1 MTADELARAIAAS
14 GVQDTARV
22 AEAARTVAGW
32 LARAPADE
40 VVEGLAAAAD
50 PAAALDQ
57 LARLLPAAEAPPAPG
72 RVASLL
78 RLLGGSPALA
88 GALVAEGAAWPA
100 LVAAVHE
107 VPARGPDA
115 QRAAL
120 AAAGASGPLSR
131 ADLQAA
137 LRRHRRRE
145 LVRIGGRD
153 LLGLASVEDTVRELS
168 ALAEGVLDAAVASV
182 RARLAAEW
190 GEALVPGEGRPAA
203 FVVLGMGKLG
213 GEELNYSSDV
223 DLVYVYERDGEQ
235 ATGRTLGQFFS
246 RLAEEVTRAL
256 GEVTGDGLVF
266 RVDLRLRPGGGEGPV
281 AVSLPAALSYY
292 EAWGQTWERAAWLK
306 ARAVAGDR
314 ALGERLIAELMPFVY
329 RRYLDF
335 GTLEDLEAMKRRVD
349 ASLRGPQAARDVKL
363 GRGGIREV
371 EFFVQA
377 QQLVHG
383 GKDPR
388 LQVRST
394 LGALAALAA
403 TGYVEPA
410 LAVSLAA
417 AYRFLRDVEHK
428 LQIVQ
433 ERRTQSV
440 PSDPDALLALAR
452 RLGFRGAGAAAEFE
466 AARARHGAVVRGA
479 FAALFHGAEEER
491 RREAEPELAL
501 LIDELDQA
509 ERALWRL
516 GRLGFRDLESA
527 YRELRLL
534 RDGPPHAPAS
544 ARRRAALVRLAPA
557 LLTEISR
564 SAAPERALHHLATFV
579 STIGAR
585 TSYLH
590 LLLENPGVM
599 RLLVRLFATSEFL
612 SAFFLRHPEVLDSLV
627 RADLMRIV
635 RAREDMAAE
644 LAGRLAAAPDLESRL
659 DTLRRFRHEEFLRVG
674 VHDIEGTLEPAEVE
688 RQLTHLAETCLAAA
702 LAIARRE
709 VLARAGVPDVPES
722 EGLAVLGLGTL
733 GGGELGYASDLDLI
747 FVYDPGDAA
756 WWSGRAVPHEFFT
769 RIAERTISALATPTR
784 EGIAYRI
791 DTRLRPSGNQGPLV
805 SSLEAFAAYHRSG
818 ARLWERQALIKARV
832 VAGAP
837 ALGARLE
844 AIVAEFVY
852 GRGLSPAEVA
862 EIAGVR
868 ARIERERG
876 AADEQ
881 AVNIKTGRGGL
892 VDVEFLVQM
901 LQLRHGQ
908 AHPAVRVRDTPGA
921 ITALAAAGLLPPA
934 DARALADGYAFLR
947 ALESRLRL
955 EHNQPLE
962 VTAADPAALRSLARR
977 LGYGGTDAAAVA
989 ALRADHARH
998 GEAIRAVYDRHFA
1011 RGAR

>member
-1 MTADELARAIAAS
+1 MRSRRAASRWRDPSGRRRGRDRHRQQLGAAADRGGGPRPGARAGPGARRHAIRDRAPPRGPARRGCARPNPRRRRRLRGARARPGRAAGVGVRDRRLARGRGRVRRGGRDRRGGRRAGRGALRGAGGGARLRGRGGRGDAAPGRRRGRAHDGAHARRGRAGHRRGEPAARRARADGGARRGPGRGACGRGGGPRGEGAAGAGAHRRRPPRRLGRHGDRARRARPRPRRVRAAPRARTCARPHRARGAHRPPRAHDRRRARAAPGARSRARGDPARRRARAGAGRRRTRRRPDRRERSRRAPCLPARGPRARRPTGRLRGALAMTADELARAIAAS
-14 GVQDTARV
+14 GVRDTARV
-22 AEAARTVAGW
+22 AEAARAVAGW

-40 VVEGLAAAAD
+40 VAEGLAAAAD
-50 PAAALDQ
+50 PGAALDQ

-72 RVASLL
+72 RVAPLL

-88 GALVAEGAAWPA
+88 AALVAEGAAWPA

-107 VPARGPDA
+107 VPALGPDA

-120 AAAGASGPLSR
+120 AAAGAAGPLSR

-153 LLGLASVEDTVRELS
+153 LLGLASVEDTVR
-168 ALAEGVLDAAVASV
+168 AVGTVDGRVV
-182 RARLAAEW
+182 RADR
-190 GEALVPGEGRPAA
+190 
-203 FVVLGMGKLG
+203 
-213 GEELNYSSDV
+213 
-223 DLVYVYERDGEQ
+223 
-235 ATGRTLGQFFS
+235 
-246 RLAEEVTRAL
+246 
-256 GEVTGDGLVF
+256 
-266 RVDLRLRPGGGEGPV
+266 RLRPGGGEGPA
-281 AVSLPAALSYY
+281 AVGVPAARACY
-292 EAWGQTWERAAWLK
+292 EAGGQTWERAAWLK
-306 ARAVAGDR
+306 ARAVGGDR
-314 ALGERLIAELMPFVY
+314 ALGERLVAGLMPFVY

-335 GTLEDLEAMKRRVD
+335 GTLEDLKAMKRRVD

-388 LQVRST
+388 VAVRGS

-501 LIDELDQA
+501 LIDELGQP

-612 SAFFLRHPEVLDSLV
+612 SAFF
-627 RADLMRIV
+627 
-635 RAREDMAAE
+635 
-644 LAGRLAAAPDLESRL
+644 
-659 DTLRRFRHEEFLRVG
+659 
-674 VHDIEGTLEPAEVE
+674 
-688 RQLTHLAETCLAAA
+688 
-702 LAIARRE
+702 
-709 VLARAGVPDVPES
+709 
-722 EGLAVLGLGTL
+722 
-733 GGGELGYASDLDLI
+733 
-747 FVYDPGDAA
+747 
-756 WWSGRAVPHEFFT
+756 
-769 RIAERTISALATPTR
+769 
-784 EGIAYRI
+784 
-791 DTRLRPSGNQGPLV
+791 
-805 SSLEAFAAYHRSG
+805 
-818 ARLWERQALIKARV
+818 
-832 VAGAP
+832 
-837 ALGARLE
+837 
-844 AIVAEFVY
+844 
-852 GRGLSPAEVA
+852 
-862 EIAGVR
+862 
-868 ARIERERG
+868 
-876 AADEQ
+876 
-881 AVNIKTGRGGL
+881 
-892 VDVEFLVQM
+892 
-901 LQLRHGQ
+901 
-908 AHPAVRVRDTPGA
+908 
-921 ITALAAAGLLPPA
+921 
-934 DARALADGYAFLR
+934 
-947 ALESRLRL
+947 
-955 EHNQPLE
+955 
-962 VTAADPAALRSLARR
+962 
-977 LGYGGTDAAAVA
+977 
-989 ALRADHARH
+989 
-998 GEAIRAVYDRHFA
+998 
-1011 RGAR
+1011 

>member
-1 MTADELARAIAAS
+1 MPTCARPSRATACRPTWGSSGHERRRARAGDRRERGGGHGAGRRGGARGRGLARARACGRGGGGARRRRGSRGGARSAGAAPA
-14 GVQDTARV
+14 GGGGTAGARTRRF
-22 AEAARTVAGW
+22 AAPAARGQPGARGRPGGRGRRMAGAR
-32 LARAPADE
+32 LRRARGARA
-40 VVEGLAAAAD
+40 GT
-50 PAAALDQ
+50 
-57 LARLLPAAEAPPAPG
+57 G
-72 RVASLL
+72 R
-78 RLLGGSPALA
+78 
-88 GALVAEGAAWPA
+88 
-100 LVAAVHE
+100 
-107 VPARGPDA
+107 PARGA
-115 QRAAL
+115 RRGRRVGTAL
-120 AAAGASGPLSR
+120 ARRPPGGAPPPPAAGVGAHRGPRPPRPRQRGGHGARAVHARGRRARRRGGERARPSR
-131 ADLQAA
+131 RGVGRGPGAGRGPSRRLCRSRYGQARRRGAQLQ
-137 LRRHRRRE
+137 LRRRS
-145 LVRIGGRD
+145 G
-153 LLGLASVEDTVRELS
+153 
-168 ALAEGVLDAAVASV
+168 
-182 RARLAAEW
+182 
-190 GEALVPGEGRPAA
+190 
-203 FVVLGMGKLG
+203 
-213 GEELNYSSDV
+213 
-223 DLVYVYERDGEQ
+223 
-235 ATGRTLGQFFS
+235 
-246 RLAEEVTRAL
+246 
-256 GEVTGDGLVF
+256 
-266 RVDLRLRPGGGEGPV
+266 LRLRARRRAGRGPH
-281 AVSLPAALSYY
+281 
-292 EAWGQTWERAAWLK
+292 
-306 ARAVAGDR
+306 ARAVLLAPR
-314 ALGERLIAELMPFVY
+314 
-329 RRYLDF
+329 
-335 GTLEDLEAMKRRVD
+335 
-349 ASLRGPQAARDVKL
+349 
-363 GRGGIREV
+363 RGGDAR
-371 EFFVQA
+371 A
-377 QQLVHG
+377 RRGHG
-383 GKDPR
+383 RRPR
-388 LQVRST
+388 LPRRSPPPPGRRR
-394 LGALAALAA
+394 GAGRRLAALAA

-410 LAVSLAA
+410 VAASLAA

-501 LIDELDQA
+501 LIDELGQP

-557 LLTEISR
+557 LLTEIAR

-579 STIGAR
+579 SIIGAR

-688 RQLTHLAETCLAAA
+688 RQLTHLAETCLAAG

-805 SSLEAFAAYHRSG
+805 SALEAFVAYHRSG

-837 ALGARLE
+837 ALGAPRG
-844 AIVAEFVY
+844 AIV
-852 GRGLSPAEVA
+852 GEVA
-862 EIAGVR
+862 YGSGPSPEEVGEV
-868 ARIERERG
+868 
-876 AADEQ
+876 
-881 AVNIKTGRGGL
+881 GG
-892 VDVEFLVQM
+892 
-901 LQLRHGQ
+901 G
-908 AHPAVRVRDTPGA
+908 
-921 ITALAAAGLLPPA
+921 
-934 DARALADGYAFLR
+934 
-947 ALESRLRL
+947 
-955 EHNQPLE
+955 
-962 VTAADPAALRSLARR
+962 
-977 LGYGGTDAAAVA
+977 
-989 ALRADHARH
+989 
-998 GEAIRAVYDRHFA
+998 
-1011 RGAR
+1011 